1 DRASPAGSTERRWE
15 VIRTSGS
22 TYAPAMVT
30 QDTAIAEAARRWAT
44 EGWVVVDELIPQAEI
59 DAAVAELPAGD
70 AEPSTATN
78 PSRHARPRGSGADDS
93 ANANDEP
100 RFRYRQFSG
109 TVLFPIPD
117 APHLNRLFVHPR
129 LVAFARA
136 ALGDDDLRLYQAR
149 LWSKYAGRVDYAQP
163 HHVDRNH
170 SLVPTRSEPGFWHLE
185 CFIYLS
191 DVEADTGAP
200 RLVPADAVP
209 AYDGSEPIRSQEAAP
224 ELYEQE
230 IAAVGRAGSLLAYR
244 SDVWHRG
251 VDLVRPGSERHVAVA
266 AFRLAAN
273 EWIGYDS
280 FPPLAVNADFAAFV
294 GGSTPD
300 ELSLFGFPRPG
311 DPYWT
316 PATVEAVAALYPA
329 LDRTPWQAALAP

>member
-1 DRASPAGSTERRWE
+1 
-15 VIRTSGS
+15 
-22 TYAPAMVT
+22 MVT
-30 QDTAIAEAARRWAT
+30 TDTIAAARQWAT
-44 EGWVVVDELIPQAEI
+44 EGWVVVDELIPRREVE
-59 DAAVAELPAGD
+59 AVLAELPDGH

-78 PSRHARPRGSGADDS
+78 PSRHARSRTTAGRATTGSGAGDGAGDG
-93 ANANDEP
+93 EGP
-100 RFRYRQFSG
+100 RFRSRQFSG

-117 APHLNRLFVHPR
+117 APNLNHLFVHPR
-129 LVAFARA
+129 LVEFARA
-136 ALGDDDLRLYQAR
+136 ALGDDDIRLYQAR

-185 CFIYLS
+185 CFLYLN

-200 RLVPADAVP
+200 RLVPRDRVAP
-209 AYDGSEPIRSQEAAP
+209 YEGPEPIRPPETAP
-224 ELYEQE
+224 ELYEHE
-230 IAAVGRAGSLLAYR
+230 VAAVGRAGSLLAYR

-251 VDLVRPGSERHVAVA
+251 VDLERPGSERHVAVA

-280 FPPLAVNADFAAFV
+280 FPPLAVNADFAQFA
-294 GGSTPD
+294 GRATPD

-311 DPYWT
+311 HPYWT
-316 PATVEAVAALYPA
+316 AATVAALASLYPD
-329 LDRTPWQAALAP
+329 LDRTPWEAALAP